1 MKKQQGFTLIEL
13 MIVIA
18 IVAIL
23 VATAI
28 PAYKNYTIRAQV
40 VEGLILASA
49 AKTAVAETYTSTEQD
64 AIIAYPGTGDA
75 PANSYGYSYVP
86 GSIVA
91 SIAIAGIAD
100 VSTPVLTDG
109 QIVVTYT
116 ANIDTALQTQPLTL
130 VPGSGEIDDTSG
142 EPTSPLDPAAPIV
155 WGCVIG
161 DAAAYPFVPSTC
173 RY

>member
-1 MKKQQGFTLIEL
+1 MKKQRGFTLIEL

-23 VATAI
+23 VATAL
-28 PAYKNYTIRAQV
+28 PAYKNYTIRTQV
-40 VEGLILASA
+40 VEGLVLASA
-49 AKTAVAETYTSTEQD
+49 AKVAVAETFTSTETD
-64 AIIAYPGTGDA
+64 AIVAYSGTGEA

-109 QIVVTYT
+109 QIVVTFT
-116 ANIDTALQTQPLTL
+116 NNIDAALQTQPLTL
-130 VPGSGEIDDTSG
+130 VPGSGVISDVTG
-142 EPTSPLDPAAPIV
+142 LPATPLDPAAPIV

-161 DAAAYPFVPSTC
+161 DAGAYPFVPANC